1 MNDFG
6 FEKFLIF
13 TKLEVTK
20 KRRTWKEKGPDK
32 VYADLSRKITFLVPL
47 AREPSHGIVTHSSQ
61 SVAIRTVSKLMVAR
75 SRTTEYAEGQP
86 KTD

>member
-47 AREPSHGIVTHSSQ
+47 AREPSHGIVTHSS
-61 SVAIRTVSKLMVAR
+61 SPRAREMNCWHKRFTMTMTIRR
-75 SRTTEYAEGQP
+75 
-86 KTD
+86 